1 MSAKKRKGW
10 RGYAFSAPIAGSTI
24 PHRVQNLV
32 LRTYAERRGMLFL
45 LSVFEYHH
53 EGSTMMLESL
63 YETLPGIEGI
73 LFYSLNMLP
82 AERAARERLYKAVLS
97 SGAGLLFALEELQI
111 LKPADAAAVEDI
123 LACRELSAHALPEL
137 FLDATDAKS

>member
-32 LRTYAERRGMLFL
+32 LRTYAERHGLLFL

-63 YETLPGIEGI
+63 YETLPAIEGI
-73 LFYSLNMLP
+73 LFYSMNMLP
-82 AERAARERLYKAVLS
+82 ADRVARRRLYDAVFS
-97 SGAGLLFALEELQI
+97 SGAGLRFALEELQI
-111 LKPADAAAVEDI
+111 LKPEDAAAVEDI
-123 LACRELSAHALPEL
+123 VAVRALSLQAVPSQMIA
-137 FLDATDAKS
+137 

>member
-1 MSAKKRKGW
+1 VSAKKRQGW

-32 LRTYAERRGMLFL
+32 LRTYAERHGLLFL

-63 YETLPGIEGI
+63 YETLPSIEGVM
-73 LFYSLNMLP
+73 FYSLNMLP
-82 AERAARERLYKAVLS
+82 ARREARERLYREILD
-97 SGAGLLFALEELQI
+97 SGAGLRFALEELQV
-111 LKPADAAAVEDI
+111 LKREDVAVIEDI
-123 LACRELSAHALPEL
+123 LACRALSAAVR
-137 FLDATDAKS
+137 LDGLEA

>member
-1 MSAKKRKGW
+1 MKKRSRKGW

-32 LRTYAERRGMLFL
+32 LRTYAERHGLLFL

-63 YETLPGIEGI
+63 YEGLPSIEGI
-73 LFYSLNMLP
+73 VFYSLNMLP
-82 AERAARERLYKAVLS
+82 AERAARQRLYEAVLS
-97 SGAGLLFALEELQI
+97 SGAGLRFALEELQV
-111 LKPADAAAVEDI
+111 LKPADVAAIEDI
-123 LACRELSAHALPEL
+123 LAVRSLSLPAVPSRL
-137 FLDATDAKS
+137 IA

>member
-1 MSAKKRKGW
+1 MKKRNRKGW

-32 LRTYAERRGMLFL
+32 LRTYTERHGLLFL

-63 YETLPGIEGI
+63 YETLPAIEGI
-73 LFYSLNMLP
+73 VFYSLNMLP

-97 SGAGLLFALEELQI
+97 SGAGLRFALEELKATNEAEI
-111 LKPADAAAVEDI
+111 AVIEDI
-123 LACRELSAHALPEL
+123 IAIKALTAGTTIPND
-137 FLDATDAKS
+137 F

>member
-32 LRTYAERRGMLFL
+32 LRTYAERHGLLFL

-63 YETLPGIEGI
+63 YETLPAIEGI

-82 AERAARERLYKAVLS
+82 ADRGARERLYENVLS
-97 SGAGLLFALEELQI
+97 SGAGLRFALEEMKATDEAEI
-111 LKPADAAAVEDI
+111 AAIEDI
-123 LACRELSAHALPEL
+123 IAIKALTAGSTVPNDL
-137 FLDATDAKS
+137 

>member
-1 MSAKKRKGW
+1 MTAKKRKGW

-32 LRTYAERRGMLFL
+32 LRTYAERHGLLFL

-63 YETLPGIEGI
+63 YGTLPSIDGV

-82 AERAARERLYKAVLS
+82 KDRDARERLYRATLS
-97 SGAGLLFALEELQI
+97 SGAGLRFALEELEVTDE
-111 LKPADAAAVEDI
+111 AGVAVIEDI
-123 LACRELSAHALPEL
+123 LAVKSLARGFVPAELAA
-137 FLDATDAKS
+137 

>member
-1 MSAKKRKGW
+1 MKKRSRRGW

-32 LRTYAERRGMLFL
+32 LRTYAERHGLLFL

-63 YETLPGIEGI
+63 YETLPEIEGI

-82 AERAARERLYKAVLS
+82 ADRAARERLYQAVLS
-97 SGAGLLFALEELQI
+97 SDAGLRFALEEMKATNEAEI
-111 LKPADAAAVEDI
+111 AVIEDI
-123 LACRELSAHALPEL
+123 IAIKALTAGTTVL
-137 FLDATDAKS
+137 NDL

>member
-1 MSAKKRKGW
+1 MSVKARKGW

-32 LRTYAERRGMLFL
+32 LRTYAERHGLLFL

-63 YETLPGIEGI
+63 YETLPGIEGV

-82 AERAARERLYKAVLS
+82 ADRAARERLYGAVLS
-97 SGAGLLFALEELQI
+97 NGAGLRFALEELQI
-111 LKPADAAAVEDI
+111 LKPEDIAMIEDI
-123 LACRELSAHALPEL
+123 LSCRALSAKVY
-137 FLDATDAKS
+137 LDGLTAENPS

>member
-1 MSAKKRKGW
+1 MKKRSRRGW

-32 LRTYAERRGMLFL
+32 LRTYAERHGLLFL

-63 YETLPGIEGI
+63 YETLPAIEGI

-82 AERAARERLYKAVLS
+82 ADRAARERLYQAVLS
-97 SGAGLLFALEELQI
+97 SDAGLRFALEEMKATNEAEI
-111 LKPADAAAVEDI
+111 AVIEDI
-123 LACRELSAHALPEL
+123 IAIKALTAGTTVL
-137 FLDATDAKS
+137 NDL

>member
-1 MSAKKRKGW
+1 MKKRSRKGW

-32 LRTYAERRGMLFL
+32 LRTYAERNGLLFL

-63 YETLPGIEGI
+63 YEALPAIEGI
-73 LFYSLNMLP
+73 VFYSLNMLP

-97 SGAGLLFALEELQI
+97 SGAGLRFALEEMKATNEAEI
-111 LKPADAAAVEDI
+111 AVIEDI
-123 LACRELSAHALPEL
+123 IAIKALTAG
-137 FLDATDAKS
+137 ATVPNDL